1 MEMIEKNNNIIKK
14 AIVRAIV
21 FFDLLGFPL
30 TLGEIWKYSLAL
42 PGENLPETN
51 LGEMLEIME
60 ADLIGK
66 IIEQKNGFYFLR
78 GRSDLVA
85 TRMRSQI
92 SAQNKY
98 KIAIKTAHCL
108 KFVPGVKLVAVCNSL
123 AMGNVREASDIDFF
137 IVTAKDRIW
146 LIRLLVTVMTQ
157 ILGMRRYKSK
167 VNNRV
172 CLSFY
177 ITENNLDLE
186 KITLPLDPYFYY
198 WLAALD
204 PILDNRCFAG
214 FTGENTWLKK
224 YLPNFS
230 PKYPHT
236 SRRIEA
242 SSLSVFLQKIN
253 NLWLYSF
260 IGVWL
265 ENSAR
270 FIQLKKMSKNKNSL
284 AKADDTR
291 VIISET
297 MLKFH
302 ETDRRQ
308 EYFEKWDTMVKN
320 YNYE

>member
-1 MEMIEKNNNIIKK
+1 MEQVDKKTEGIKK

-21 FFDLLGFPL
+21 FFDLLGLPL
-30 TLGEIWKYSLAL
+30 TLSEIWKYSLIL
-42 PGENLPETN
+42 PGENLPETD
-51 LGEMLEIME
+51 LGEMLEIVE

-66 IIEQKNGFYFLR
+66 TVEQKNGFYFLR
-78 GRSDLVA
+78 GRSDLAAV
-85 TRMRSQI
+85 RMRSQI

-98 KIAIKTAHCL
+98 KAALKTAYFL
-108 KFVPGVKLVAVCNSL
+108 KFIPGIKLVAVCNSL
-123 AMGNVREASDIDFF
+123 AMGNVRDASDIDFF

-146 LIRLLVTVMTQ
+146 LTRLLVTVMTQ

-186 KITLPLDPYFYY
+186 KVALPVDPYFYY
-198 WLAALD
+198 WLASLD
-204 PILDNRCFAG
+204 PILDNRCFDG
-214 FTGENTWLKK
+214 FIGANAWLKR
-224 YLPNFS
+224 YLPNFF
-230 PKYPHT
+230 PKMPNT
-236 SRRIEA
+236 SRRIEN
-242 SSLSVFLQKIN
+242 SFLSGLVDRIN
-253 NLWLYSF
+253 SFWFYSF
-260 IGVWL
+260 LGVWL
-265 ENSAR
+265 ENLAR

-302 ETDRRQ
+302 ETDRRR
-308 EYFEKWDTMVKN
+308 EFLEKWESKMSDF
-320 YNYE
+320 